1 MAGRRVVVLGAG
13 SSGEH
18 FVGALRR
25 LDPDAE
31 ITIVERALA
40 GGECSYYACLPTKT
54 LLRPTEVVA
63 AAKSA
68 PGAAEALTGEIDVER
83 VLWWR
88 DQVTD
93 GRDDSW
99 HAGWIE
105 DQRAELVRG
114 EARVVRPGVVAV
126 GEREIEYDELVV
138 ATGSVPAIPPLE
150 GLGDIDYWTNREA
163 IWASSIPASL
173 IVLGGGAVGV
183 ELAQFFRRMGADVTL
198 VENSD
203 HLLSRLDADAGLLL
217 AERFA
222 QDGIRVLVETRADSV
237 EGVVDG
243 VRLHLSSGEAIDAA
257 RLLVATGRKP
267 SVEGFGLESLGV
279 EITPRGVSVDDRL
292 SAGDGVWAIGDAA
305 GVGLLTHLG
314 KYQARVA
321 AANIAGGS
329 ARADYR
335 AIPAAVFTDPQV
347 ASVGVMEGDRVVTAR
362 YEIAGGRLSTY
373 ERPRKPG
380 FVKVAADSARRVLVG
395 AVAVGPEAGE
405 WLGQLTLAVRAEI
418 PIDVLLDTIQPYPT
432 FSEAIFNAVLELSS
446 TLDG

>member
-1 MAGRRVVVLGAG
+1 MASRRVVVLGAG

-25 LDPDAE
+25 LDPDVE

-63 AAKSA
+63 AARSA

-99 HAGWIE
+99 HAGWLE

-114 EARVVRPGVVAV
+114 DARVARPGVVTV
-126 GEREIEYDELVV
+126 GARELEYDELVV
-138 ATGSVPAIPPLE
+138 ATGSAPAIPPLE
-150 GLGDIDYWTNREA
+150 GLGDVEYWTNREA
-163 IWASSIPASL
+163 IWASSIPASV

-183 ELAQFFRRMGADVTL
+183 ELAQFFSRMGADVTL
-198 VENSD
+198 VQSSG
-203 HLLSRLDADAGLLL
+203 HLLPRLDPDAGTLL

-222 QDGIRVLVETRADSV
+222 QDGIRVLVESRADSV
-237 EGVVDG
+237 EAASSGA
-243 VRLHLSSGEAIDAA
+243 RLHLASGETIEAE

-267 SVEGFGLESLGV
+267 SVEGLGLESLDI
-279 EITPRGVSVDDRL
+279 EITRQGVTVDDRL

-321 AANIAGGS
+321 ATNIAGGA

-347 ASVGVMEGDRVVTAR
+347 ASVGVMKGDGVVTAR

-405 WLGQLTLAVRAEI
+405 WLGQLTLAVRAEV
-418 PIDVLLDTIQPYPT
+418 PIDTLLDTIQPYPT
-432 FSEAIFNAVLELSS
+432 FSEAIFNAVLELS
-446 TLDG
+446 TALDG